1 MRHAIPLLLT
11 LVCTVPGLRADA
23 LTDLT
28 AQLKALKAQTP
39 ITLKLEQTST
49 EWDEGKEKKE
59 VRTLK
64 VAEGPGGLKVL
75 EDSGAGGASRSGKA
89 PGDPTAKK
97 GDSQWRR
104 QLRAQEDLL
113 EELEKATLVGE
124 SPEVLEGRPVRRL
137 RLKLN
142 LDLDEEARKHLKRF
156 SMEATL
162 WLGAD
167 GLPVAMER
175 HIDLEVRAMIFV
187 KVWTKVD
194 SHYRFVRVQDRL
206 ITIEA
211 TDAVEGE
218 AMGHAFKA
226 RVRTQ
231 ATPQP

>member
-1 MRHAIPLLLT
+1 MRHAITMLLT
-11 LVCTVPGLRADA
+11 LVCTVPGLRADT
-23 LTDLT
+23 LTDLK
-28 AQLKALKAQTP
+28 ARLKALKAETP

-49 EWDEGKEKKE
+49 ELDEGKEKKE

-64 VAEGPGGLKVL
+64 VAEGPGGIKVL
-75 EDSGAGGASRSGKA
+75 EDSGASGAARPGKA
-89 PGDPTAKK
+89 PGDPTARK

-104 QLRAQEDLL
+104 QLRAQADLL

-124 SPEVLEGRPVRRL
+124 SPEQLEGRPVRRL

-142 LDLDEEARKHLKRF
+142 LDLDEDARKHVKR
-156 SMEATL
+156 STMEATL

-167 GLPVAMER
+167 GLPLAMER
-175 HIDLEVRAMIFV
+175 RIDLEVRAMLFI

-194 SHYRFVRVQDRL
+194 SRYRFLRVQDRL
-206 ITIEA
+206 ITTEA

-218 AMGHAFKA
+218 AMGHAFKV
-226 RVRTQ
+226 RVFTK

>member
-1 MRHAIPLLLT
+1 MRHAIPTLLL
-11 LVCTVPGLRADA
+11 LVCTGPGLRADA
-23 LTDLT
+23 LSDLT
-28 AQLKALKAQTP
+28 VRLKALKAQTP

-49 EWDEGKEKKE
+49 EWDEGKERKE

-64 VAEGPGGLKVL
+64 VAEGLGGLKVL
-75 EDSGAGGASRSGKA
+75 EDSGASSAFRSTKA

-104 QLRAQEDLL
+104 QFRAQEDLL

-137 RLKLN
+137 RLKLS
-142 LDLDEEARKHLKRF
+142 LDLDEEARKHVKR
-156 SMEATL
+156 STMEATL

-167 GLPVAMER
+167 GLPVAMDR
-175 HIDLEVRAMIFV
+175 RIDLAVRAMIFV

-194 SHYRFVRVQDRL
+194 SHYRFLRVQDRL
-206 ITIEA
+206 ITTEA

-218 AMGHAFKA
+218 AMGHAFKV
-226 RVRTQ
+226 RVFTK

>member
-1 MRHAIPLLLT
+1 
-11 LVCTVPGLRADA
+11 
-23 LTDLT
+23 
-28 AQLKALKAQTP
+28 
-39 ITLKLEQTST
+39 
-49 EWDEGKEKKE
+49 

-64 VAEGPGGLKVL
+64 VAEGSGGLKVL
-75 EDSGAGGASRSGKA
+75 EDSGAGSAFRTGKA

-97 GDSQWRR
+97 SDSPWRR
-104 QLRAQEDLL
+104 QFRAQEDLL
-113 EELEKATLVGE
+113 DELEKSTLVGD

-142 LDLDEEARKHLKRF
+142 LDLDEYARKHVKR
-156 SMEATL
+156 STMDATL

-175 HIDLEVRAMIFV
+175 RIDLEVRAMLFV

-194 SHYRFVRVQDRL
+194 SRYRFVRVQDRL
-206 ITIEA
+206 ITTEA

-218 AMGHAFKA
+218 AMGHAFKV
-226 RVRTQ
+226 RVHTQ